1 MRPLFRL
8 ILEQTVIWVFVI
20 AVALLSGC
28 VLDNNSKTE
37 QQVPPPIINVPPSE
51 KLDATELRQGIK
63 DDIVASSNAT
73 SSQMTG
79 AVNASI
85 SKLAEKVVGLEAA
98 ITTSITAT
106 SNINTQ
112 ASAELRAKLEASLT
126 AVAEI
131 RTELKMTNE
140 FNARVETKIQADASL
155 IRDLHAKV
163 DTLNAQLTSQIA
175 GMANGQVGLLNKI
188 DSRLEQVTS
197 TAGRDIT
204 YFPKEAVEIIVC
216 IMGVVAVGIGWIG
229 RNARLREKLRTDEEK
244 DERRVLS
251 DLLMETLAML
261 PESRSKE
268 VRDLKDKIA
277 SRTRIDIPAE
287 PGK

>member
-1 MRPLFRL
+1 MRITP
-8 ILEQTVIWVFVI
+8 V
-20 AVALLSGC
+20 LLLVLLPGC
-28 VLDNNSKTE
+28 VLDNNSRTD
-37 QQVPPPIINVPPSE
+37 QDVSPPIINVPPSE
-51 KLDATELRQGIK
+51 KLDTTELRQGIK

-98 ITTSITAT
+98 ITTAITAT
-106 SNINTQ
+106 ANVNTQ
-112 ASAELRAKLEASLT
+112 ASADLRAKLEASLT

-140 FNARVETKIQADASL
+140 FNARVETRIQADASL

-188 DSRLEQVTS
+188 DSRLEQVSS
-197 TAGRDIT
+197 TAGRDVIN
-204 YFPKEAVEIIVC
+204 FPPEAVEIIVALL
-216 IMGVVAVGIGWIG
+216 GVAVIAIGWIG

-244 DERRVLS
+244 DERKILS

-261 PESRSKE
+261 PESRSRE
-268 VRDLKDKIA
+268 VRDLKEKIA
-277 SRTRIDIPAE
+277 NRTRIDIPPA
-287 PGK
+287 PQTPV

>member
-1 MRPLFRL
+1 MRITP
-8 ILEQTVIWVFVI
+8 V
-20 AVALLSGC
+20 LLLVLLPGC
-28 VLDNNSKTE
+28 VLDNNSRTD
-37 QQVPPPIINVPPSE
+37 QDVSPPIINVPPSE
-51 KLDATELRQGIK
+51 KLDTTELRQGIK

-98 ITTSITAT
+98 ITTAITAT
-106 SNINTQ
+106 ANVNTQ
-112 ASAELRAKLEASLT
+112 ASADLRAKLEASLT

-140 FNARVETKIQADASL
+140 FNARVETRIQADASL

-188 DSRLEQVTS
+188 DSRLEQVSS
-197 TAGRDIT
+197 TAGRDVIN
-204 YFPKEAVEIIVC
+204 FPPEAVEIIVALL
-216 IMGVVAVGIGWIG
+216 GVAVIAIGWIG

-244 DERRVLS
+244 DERKILS

-261 PESRSKE
+261 PESRSRE
-268 VRDLKDKIA
+268 VRDLKEKIA
-277 SRTRIDIPAE
+277 NRTRIDIPPA
-287 PGK
+287 PPV

>member
-1 MRPLFRL
+1 MRLTPVLFL
-8 ILEQTVIWVFVI
+8 F
-20 AVALLSGC
+20 LLPSC
-28 VLDNNSKTE
+28 VLDNNSRTD
-37 QQVPPPIINVPPSE
+37 QDVSPPIINVPPSE
-51 KLDATELRQGIK
+51 KLDTTELRQGIK

-98 ITTSITAT
+98 ITTAITAT
-106 SNINTQ
+106 ANVNIQ
-112 ASAELRAKLEASLT
+112 ASADLRAKLEASLT

-140 FNARVETKIQADASL
+140 FNAKVETRIQADASL

-175 GMANGQVGLLNKI
+175 GMANGQAGLLNKI
-188 DSRLEQVTS
+188 DSRLEQVSS
-197 TAGRDIT
+197 TAGRDVIN
-204 YFPKEAVEIIVC
+204 FPPEAVEIIVALL
-216 IMGVVAVGIGWIG
+216 GVAVIAIGWIG

-244 DERRVLS
+244 DERKILS

-261 PESRSKE
+261 PESRSRE
-268 VRDLKDKIA
+268 VRDLKEKIA
-277 SRTRIDIPAE
+277 NRTRIDIPPAPPE
-287 PGK
+287 K